1 MDSTKYFEAAATL
14 DRFANQFRAVLDLA
28 NHLRDAGSIQQAA
41 QEAESRHRIAES
53 HQAQCTERFL
63 DLQAQIAAAEKRLA
77 EVNAAAEQRVTEAD
91 EEARE
96 IQDQAEQRLRE
107 TEATLAD
114 KDREAVQAL
123 AAKLAAAQAEADA
136 ALAATVAAEAEVA
149 AAVKERQAE
158 LEEIN
163 NKIAKARDAARS
175 LIEGV

>member
-63 DLQAQIAAAEKRLA
+63 DLQGQIAAAEKRLA
-77 EVNAAAEQRVTEAD
+77 EVQAAAEQRISEAD

-96 IQDQAEQRLRE
+96 IQDRIERNSREAEATQAANAKEAAEQ
-107 TEATLAD
+107 
-114 KDREAVQAL
+114 L
-123 AAKLAAAQAEADA
+123 AAKLAAAQAEADQ
-136 ALAATVAAEAEVA
+136 ALATTVALEAEVA
-149 AAVKERQAE
+149 AQVVARQAE
-158 LEEIN
+158 LDEIH